1 MNNLL
6 PITSAQNEQ
15 LHKLVKLLKQK
26 KEREQQQSIVLEGI
40 HLINAYLEQN
50 RAESV
55 RVFIHED
62 KLLHPEI
69 QSLIAH
75 HTFNKCYLI
84 HNKAFARLHDNSSV
98 QDILAIVPLPQS
110 TRLPCQDSC
119 VLLENVQDAGNVGTI
134 LRSTAA
140 AGIRHVLL
148 NNGCADVYSPKVL
161 RAAMGAH
168 FLLNL
173 ATDVNLIDFIEHFQ
187 GDSLATALN
196 PRAKSLFET
205 KMSGQIALIMGNEGS
220 GVSPPLQRLATHCL
234 HIPMQGQTESLNV
247 AMAATVCLFE
257 RVRQLTQ

>member
-6 PITSAQNEQ
+6 PITSTQNEQ

-26 KEREQQQSIVLEGI
+26 KEREQQQLIVLEGI
-40 HLINAYLEQN
+40 HLIDAYLAQNCAEQM
-50 RAESV
+50 

-62 KLLHPEI
+62 KWPHPEI

-84 HNKAFARLHDNSSV
+84 HSKAFARLQDSSSV
-98 QDILAIVPLPQS
+98 QDILAIVPLPPS
-110 TRLPCQDSC
+110 TILPYQDSC
-119 VLLENVQDAGNVGTI
+119 VLLENIQDVGNVGTI
-134 LRSTAA
+134 LRSSAA
-140 AGIRHVLL
+140 AGVRHVLL

-173 ATDVNLIDFIEHFQ
+173 ATDVNLLDFIERFQ
-187 GDSLATALN
+187 GNSLATALN

-205 KMSGQIALIMGNEGS
+205 NMSGQIALIMGNEGV
-220 GVSPPLQRLATHCL
+220 GVSQTLQQLATHCL
-234 HIPMQGQTESLNV
+234 HIPMLGQTESLNV